1 MDKVL
6 IVTSVPTAQPM
17 PISLS
22 VSHAHLT
29 LSPKQD
35 LSNISREI
43 SQCNSILQRGPR
55 TRSPMPPWCSP
66 SRVTCTSLFLANQM
80 QLCKRG
86 RDSWGSSQRMLGPI
100 LLLVPPG
107 PGHGCVTPEKA
118 TQTLRDNGDPNP

>member
-1 MDKVL
+1 M
-6 IVTSVPTAQPM
+6 
-17 PISLS
+17 
-22 VSHAHLT
+22 
-29 LSPKQD
+29 D
-35 LSNISREI
+35 LSNISGEI

-55 TRSPMPPWCSP
+55 TQSPMPPWCSP

-100 LLLVPPG
+100 LLLVAPG

-118 TQTLRDNGDPNP
+118 TQTLGIMETPTHDALLP